1 MPKAEEAEWVS
12 VARSSA
18 YFGPTLPIFRFLDK
32 DDEAQWW
39 VEMRVGACVFPKS
52 IGLLSL
58 AYN

>member
-32 DDEAQWW
+32 DDEAQRW
-39 VEMRVGACVFPKS
+39 VEMGVEAGVFPKS
-52 IGLLSL
+52 IGFLPL
-58 AYN
+58 AYD